1 MRGVTMV
8 AVPGF
13 VEHYCMQVPILRLL
27 IPNLLGVSQ
36 SPEKVEAL
44 NPICQMEKVKF
55 RETR

>member
-1 MRGVTMV
+1 MV

-13 VEHYCMQVPILRLL
+13 VEHLLYAGPQLRLL